1 MSIAGSD
8 TMATGHEPTAAA
20 RAALVQHIANVMEE
34 IREAQANVTRLQTE
48 LSVLSAEL
56 RGLDRAVE
64 LGRSGD
70 RTAPGG
76 PSLGAADQSL
86 PRPK

>member
-1 MSIAGSD
+1 MGGSAG
-8 TMATGHEPTAAA
+8 MAKEHEPTALA

-64 LGRSGD
+64 LSRGR
-70 RTAPGG
+70 
-76 PSLGAADQSL
+76 
-86 PRPK
+86 K

>member
-8 TMATGHEPTAAA
+8 TTMATGHEPTAAA
-20 RAALVQHIANVMEE
+20 RAALVQHIANVAEE
-34 IREAQANVTRLQTE
+34 IREAQALVTRLQTE

-64 LGRSGD
+64 LSRGE
-70 RTAPGG
+70 
-76 PSLGAADQSL
+76 
-86 PRPK
+86 K

>member
-1 MSIAGSD
+1 VQRDAPKD
-8 TMATGHEPTAAA
+8 PEPTAVA

-64 LGRSGD
+64 LSR
-70 RTAPGG
+70 
-76 PSLGAADQSL
+76 GAA
-86 PRPK
+86 K

>member
-1 MSIAGSD
+1 MGGSAGIVKD
-8 TMATGHEPTAAA
+8 HEPTAAA

-64 LGRSGD
+64 LSRGE
-70 RTAPGG
+70 
-76 PSLGAADQSL
+76 
-86 PRPK
+86 K

>member
-64 LGRSGD
+64 LGR
-70 RTAPGG
+70 
-76 PSLGAADQSL
+76 GAAT
-86 PRPK
+86 